1 MSVVENYQQIRE
13 KVAAAATKAG
23 RAPEEV
29 HLLVV
34 SKTWPAERL
43 EPLIAVGHLAYGEN
57 RVQEAVE
64 KAPLL
69 PQGLEW
75 HLIGHLQ
82 KNKARKALSVF
93 QVFHSI
99 DSKAIAQQIDRIAKE
114 EHLYPRVYLQVN
126 LGAEPQK
133 HGFTPDDLRESMG
146 DILTLPRLEILGLMA
161 IPPMGSPE
169 ETRPYFRQLRELR
182 DELREAYDHPLP
194 GLSMG
199 MTSDFDVAIEEGSTI
214 VRVGSAIFGARG

>member
-126 LGAEPQK
+126 LGTEPQK

-169 ETRPYFRQLRELR
+169 ETRPYFRQLREFR
-182 DELREAYDHPLP
+182 DELQEAYDHPLP